1 MQKKLQATG
10 LGAKIS
16 NLRIPSV
23 LFADDIGLSSETWKG
38 PEQDRNLHLNNM
50 LMEQVLVILHEEGTT
65 FGMSISS
72 TGSIPSVAVPSILYG
87 VDSTNLSRQTW
98 NQLIPYP
105 SQNWEIYLQVPN
117 NTQNISGLVAY
128 GLEPL
133 PGAER

>member
-10 LGAKIS
+10 LDAKVS
-16 NLRIPSV
+16 YLRIPSV
-23 LFADDIGLSSETWKG
+23 LFADDIGLSSETQKG
-38 PEQDRNLHLNNM
+38 LEQDRNRKLHLNNM

-105 SQNWEIYLQVPN
+105 SQNREIYLQVPN
-117 NTQNISGLVAY
+117 NTQNISGLVA
-128 GLEPL
+128 
-133 PGAER
+133 